1 MGETGCVLTHPNYY
15 KYPPICSISLPFL
28 RKNSKLLQSFYNN
41 LYTAHRGRQRNTN
54 LNQLVTPCIGI
65 TLFQFSQ
72 VLLAA
77 THITAVGWRCGCF
90 SDCGTWRNL
99 FLSIILSGLAL
110 LGSAACFIMAGLG
123 LTNGPLCLSNGSTHN
138 QDGIQHWNYP
148 FSDTSSQDFT
158 SRADNYLF
166 NQSLWTS
173 VCIEPPRI
181 VPWNISLFSLLMI
194 ISAVEM
200 VLASLQI
207 INGFFGCLCGFC
219 EGK

>member
-1 MGETGCVLTHPNYY
+1 MCVGKCTRILGPCLLVLGMLSIAVNIFLLFPNWSW
-15 KYPPICSISLPFL
+15 KY
-28 RKNSKLLQSFYNN
+28 LQEGHI
-41 LYTAHRGRQRNTN
+41 TKQAMQA
-54 LNQLVTPCIGI
+54 PGI
-65 TLFQFSQ
+65 WGGGMI

>member
-1 MGETGCVLTHPNYY
+1 MCVGKCTRILGPCLLVLGTLSIAVNFFLLFPNWSW
-15 KYPPICSISLPFL
+15 KY
-28 RKNSKLLQSFYNN
+28 LQEGHI
-41 LYTAHRGRQRNTN
+41 TKQAMQA
-54 LNQLVTPCIGI
+54 PGI
-65 TLFQFSQ
+65 WGGGMI

-123 LTNGPLCLSNGSTHN
+123 LTNGPLCLFNDSTHN
-138 QDGIQHWNYP
+138 QVGIQHWNYP
-148 FSDTSSQDFT
+148 FSDTSSQDFI

-173 VCIEPPRI
+173 VCIEPPGI

-194 ISAVEM
+194 ISTVEM

>member
-1 MGETGCVLTHPNYY
+1 MQFASYLAAFDYPAQVTSSLSTHSLTMCVGKCTRILGPCLLVLGMLSIAVNIFLLFPNWSW
-15 KYPPICSISLPFL
+15 KY
-28 RKNSKLLQSFYNN
+28 LQEGHI
-41 LYTAHRGRQRNTN
+41 TKQAMQA
-54 LNQLVTPCIGI
+54 PGI
-65 TLFQFSQ
+65 WGGGMI

-181 VPWNISLFSLLMI
+181 GNRFS
-194 ISAVEM
+194 A
-200 VLASLQI
+200 LQT
-207 INGFFGCLCGFC
+207 CV
-219 EGK
+219 